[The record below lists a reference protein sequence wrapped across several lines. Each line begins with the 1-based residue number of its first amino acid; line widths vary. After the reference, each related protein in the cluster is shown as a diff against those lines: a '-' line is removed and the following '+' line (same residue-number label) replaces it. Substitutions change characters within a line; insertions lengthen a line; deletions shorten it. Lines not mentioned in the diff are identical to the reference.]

1 MNLNLNALDTEQVNQ
16 KSKNIDVMSTMEMLQ
31 VINNE
36 DKEVA
41 IAVEK
46 VLPSVQEL
54 VDAAHERMMKGGR
67 VIYIGAG
74 TSGRLGVLDASECPP
89 TFGVDSSLVQGII
102 AGGFGA
108 LLKAKEGAE
117 DDLTLARRDL
127 TEIALNENDTV
138 IGLAASG
145 RTPYVI
151 GGLDYAKEIG
161 AYTGAISCVH
171 DAEISDH
178 AQSKIEVLVGPEV
191 ITGSTRMKSGT
202 AQKLILNMISTSL
215 MIQYGKVYKNLMVDV
230 QPTNEKLVER
240 AKRIIMSSSGCSYDE
255 AAKYLTESG
264 DNVKVAISMAITGL
278 TRIECETILNNNL
291 RNISKA
297 IHSLNKGNM

>member
-31 VINNE
+31 VINSE

-102 AGGFGA
+102 AGGYGA

-127 TEIALNENDTV
+127 TEIDLNETDTV

-255 AAKYLTESG
+255 AAKYLAESG
-264 DNVKVAISMAITGL
+264 EDVKVAISMAITDL

-297 IHSLNKGNM
+297 IHSLNRGDM